1 MIDKVNF
8 GIDYVF
14 MPLVRILVV
23 LALANLSLSG
33 FAKEASESTA
43 LWEGRDQQLRKLAQN
58 GELAALM
65 LQLKSWRSSYEEASC
80 TDQIVWLK
88 YAVSY
93 SEGAERQEFLA
104 ELGQRKGCV
113 RAKDAYYINTV
124 LGADHYQKGRFD
136 SAFYSFSTAF
146 ESARSLSDTNNMVL
160 ALSNLAALY
169 SELDWKVEALSTA
182 LRAYSISRSS
192 TKISDRTK
200 LFLNNNVAG
209 LQLDLG
215 YYERARGVLSDY
227 KVTELLEGDEEIN
240 VLRAVNYV
248 RILIH
253 DAQGNVSKVKKAMDM
268 VRPSPTA
275 WVMVSF
281 FAVSDSMCSPEVRS
295 YIHDEYLAEWTTFE
309 RDTSVLVEFGC
320 SALGAIAVHQRIDE
334 SLRLKASTLRP
345 WAERLPLGGGRLSYK
360 LAMAQMFKLPDYWQD
375 YWEEL
380 QKIEVRDQRYA
391 ELQNDVLRQFNKEV
405 TLELSAMQELSKAK
419 ILVRSLVMVSSIL
432 LASALAILFWVNR
445 RYRKSLK
452 QHRVLVSDHE
462 RMAKEQVV
470 NQSYIDE
477 LKTLARKAGKVIKV
491 EQLDDVLLRMERD
504 RPSATFE
511 LPNQLIKDFDLTPTE
526 AKVLHQLAYGY
537 RNSEIAQML
546 NISKSYIHNLRSK
559 LRSKLPL
566 QPNEELEDYAVSLRK
581 SYEPTKKQADSRT
594 SA

>member
-1 MIDKVNF
+1 
-8 GIDYVF
+8 

-23 LALANLSLSG
+23 IALINLSLPGYAKGTSG
-33 FAKEASESTA
+33 STK
-43 LWEGRDQQLRKLAQN
+43 LWEVRDQELLNMAQN
-58 GELAALM
+58 GEFDALR
-65 LQLKSWRSSYEEASC
+65 LQLKSWRSSYDEASC
-80 TDQIVWLK
+80 SDQIVWLK

-93 SEGAERQEFLA
+93 SEGAERQSFLT
-104 ELGQRKGCV
+104 ELSQRKSCV
-113 RAKDAYYINTV
+113 RAKDAYYVNTV
-124 LGADHYQKGRFD
+124 LGADHYDKGRFD
-136 SAFYSFSTAF
+136 SAFYSFTAAF
-146 ESARSLSDTNNMVL
+146 EAARNASDTNYMVL

-182 LRAYSISRSS
+182 LRAYSISRGS
-192 TKISDRTK
+192 TKISERTK

-215 YYERARGVLSDY
+215 YYERARDVLSDY

-253 DAQGNVSKVKKAMDM
+253 DSKGNVSKVKKAMDM
-268 VRPSPTA
+268 VRSSPKA
-275 WVMVSF
+275 WVMVSS
-281 FAVSDSMCSPEVRS
+281 FAVSDSMCSPEVRT
-295 YIHDEYLAEWTTFE
+295 YVHDEFLAQWSTFE
-309 RDTSVLVEFGC
+309 RDTAVLVEFGC
-320 SALGAIAVHQRIDE
+320 PALGAIAVHQRIDE

-345 WAERLPLGGGRLSYK
+345 WAEKLPLGGGRLAYK
-360 LAMAQMFKLPDYWQD
+360 LAMAQMLKLPDYWQD

-380 QKIEVRDQRYA
+380 QSVEVRDQRYA
-391 ELQNDVLRQFNKEV
+391 ELQNDVLLEFNKEV
-405 TLELSAMQELSKAK
+405 TLELSAMQELTKAK
-419 ILVRSLVMVSSIL
+419 ILVRSLVMVSSFL

-452 QHRVLVSDHE
+452 EHRVLVSDHE

-477 LKTLARKAGKVIKV
+477 LKTLVRKAGKVIKV
-491 EQLDDVLLRMERD
+491 EELDDVLLRMERD
-504 RPSATFE
+504 RPSTAFE
-511 LPNQLIKDFDLTPTE
+511 LPYHLIKDFDLTPTE

-566 QPNEELEDYAVSLRK
+566 QLNEELEDYAVSLRK